1 MAGDPIRDALGKAGI
16 QLEPREATAVEQM
29 VAGGVGGIAGTALGM
44 AAGWGW
50 IGKALA
56 SLGGAIAGHLIV
68 THRVRFERGP
78 EPGEPA
84 VPAPQA
90 PR

>member
-1 MAGDPIRDALGKAGI
+1 MAGDPIHDALGKAGI
-16 QLEPREATAVEQM
+16 KLEPREATAVEQM

-78 EPGEPA
+78 EPEA
-84 VPAPQA
+84 PAPQA